1 MPAPELRF
9 TASGNVISAVSGFDS
24 ITVEFSSD
32 IPYIAFECRAT
43 AAAAEWGRGKG
54 ALIASFSSTPANTS
68 RSFEVYDDYLLQGD
82 GQYRISLYAQGTDG
96 SWNDNG
102 WFIPGGYGGLVTA
115 DGKQFLSMR

>member
-1 MPAPELRF
+1 MPAPELSF
-9 TASGNVISAVSGFDS
+9 TASGNVISAVNGFDS

-54 ALIASFSSTPANTS
+54 ALIASFSSTPANTP

-82 GQYRISLYAQGTDG
+82 GQYRISLYAQGADG

-102 WFIPGGYGGLVTA
+102 WFIPGGSGGLVTA